1 MYDTQVGNNRGEW
14 KGLNGER
21 QSEKNT
27 EKGGKRNDV

>member
-1 MYDTQVGNNRGEW
+1 MYETQVGNNRSEW

-21 QSEKNT
+21 QSEENT